1 LKKIF
6 IVTGE
11 TSGDKIASII
21 VSKLQ
26 EYNKNIIFKAVGG
39 SNLKKQNVDCI
50 FDIGEIAFMG
60 IVDVVKNF
68 LFIKRK
74 FDLTVKEILKFN
86 PDIIL
91 SVDSPDF
98 SFRILKKIKNI
109 NPKIK
114 TFHVVA
120 PQVWAWRE
128 NRKKTLNQF
137 IDHLFLLFPFEKKYF
152 DGFINN
158 TFVGHPF
165 FFKKLNFSNDNNNLN
180 YISICPG
187 SRLTEIKTLMPL
199 FISLVQKLKVKFN
212 YKFHIPAASE
222 KTKLIENFLLSNQ
235 INDFKITT
243 HEDEKNYYFRRSVL
257 SIAKSGTIA
266 LDIMK
271 NLSPLIV
278 IYKTSWLNYFL
289 IKPFVKVKF
298 GNIINIIK
306 DEMIVPELI
315 QSDCNLD
322 KLYNLTLNFLENDKL
337 RLDHI
342 KSYIEVINQNL
353 ILNDGLDKLIQKLEI

>member
-6 IVTGE
+6 IITGE
-11 TSGDKIASII
+11 ASGDKIASI
-21 VSKLQ
+21 VASKLQ
-26 EYNKNIIFKAVGG
+26 GYNKNIIFKAVGG

-50 FDIGEIAFMG
+50 FDISEIAFMG

-74 FDLTVKEILKFN
+74 FDITVKEILKFN

-98 SFRILKKIKNI
+98 CFRILKKIKNI

-114 TFHVVA
+114 TYHIVA

-128 NRKKTLNQF
+128 NRKKYLNKF

-152 DGFINN
+152 DGLIDN
-158 TFVGHPF
+158 TFIGHPF
-165 FFKKLNFSNDNNNLN
+165 FLKKLNIGYKTNNLN

-187 SRLTEIKTLMPL
+187 SRLTEIKTFMPL
-199 FISLVQKLKVKFN
+199 FIGLVQKLKTKFN
-212 YKFHIPAASE
+212 YIFHIPSTFE
-222 KTKLIENFLLSNQ
+222 KTKLIENFFLLSQ
-235 INDFKITT
+235 IKNYKITT
-243 HEDEKNYYFRRSVL
+243 HEDEKNYYFRHSVL

-266 LDIMK
+266 LDIMR

-278 IYKTSWLNYFL
+278 IYKTSWLNFFL
-289 IKPFVKVKF
+289 IKPLVKVKF

-315 QSDCNLD
+315 QSDCTLD
-322 KLYNLTLNFLENDKL
+322 KLYSLTLNFLENDKL
-337 RLDHI
+337 RLDNI
-342 KSYIEVINQNL
+342 NSYIDVINKNL
-353 ILNDGLDKLIQKLEI
+353 ILTDGLDKLIQKLEI